1 MLAKATHEMKHTL
14 FRNHGVQ
21 GSWHEAR
28 QKFWKIKSK
37 YGCNGPS
44 ISSQRQPSFCSGVAS
59 YDADYSCR
67 KRKIALEGVS
77 ELPEVGR
84 LSGLWPNLKH
94 ALQENNP
101 C

>member
-1 MLAKATHEMKHTL
+1 M
-14 FRNHGVQ
+14 
-21 GSWHEAR
+21 
-28 QKFWKIKSK
+28 KSK
-37 YGCNGPS
+37 YGCEGPFNLM
-44 ISSQRQPSFCSGVAS
+44 RAQPSFCLEVVS

-67 KRKIALEGVS
+67 EEREIVLEEVS

-94 ALQENNP
+94 ALQENKP